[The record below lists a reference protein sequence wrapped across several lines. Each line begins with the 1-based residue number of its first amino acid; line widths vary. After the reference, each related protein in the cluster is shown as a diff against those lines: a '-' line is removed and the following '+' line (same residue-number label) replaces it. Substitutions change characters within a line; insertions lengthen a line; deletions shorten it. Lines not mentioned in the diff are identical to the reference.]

1 MHTTTLFR
9 TVLAASTALLMI
21 AAPQAR
27 ADGER
32 AGVAAAVNPMA
43 SAIDGKGRG
52 KLISLGDPV
61 IRNHRIETSAQ
72 GLVQILLAD
81 GTAFTV
87 GPNSSVVID
96 SFVYD
101 PASKSAS
108 LTATMTKGALRFIG
122 GRASKKGGN
131 VKINTP
137 IGTAGIRGAVV
148 DINLD
153 GTDAS
158 GRALPPHMSLV
169 YGKEVELTGRGRPQ
183 RLFKSGYSI
192 IADGAGTRV
201 DRTPQTWVSGL
212 QQYLAGRAEF
222 NGGAL
227 NRPTDEV
234 VASSR
239 VDNKNSAV
247 APDENRIPVPTPKP
261 ITHGSPEELASDS
274 QRETIRPIIPPT
286 TPTTPVTPPTTDP
299 TPPVTPPSTPTPP
312 EVVTHDVTVLTRSG
326 SAGGLRPSQGTVIE
340 GDDGRAVGS
349 YDDLGRFNLPLL
361 EATSLLTKRHV
372 SGSVDGLGQVSG
384 VAYTGTGNFVAYLLE
399 NDNDQP
405 FYVIGGKP
413 ASALSTLAGGEIMRY
428 RLEPDALNE
437 LTNCFDVAVP
447 FTDGDDNFS
456 HRTKSS
462 DLYLAGV
469 TVDPVTGVIGRSL
482 QASISIHGS
491 GANQSSAINVF
502 AGTVGLLTSGG
513 YGLSGSVAGSHQ
525 LAGGASGHN
534 QGLAQTIGSTAGK
547 DQFFGDSGEYLAIG
561 SGNTTPGDTGFAGYD
576 SVNVAERTDTVT
588 GKTRLYAVNPTAG
601 FASGLS
607 RDGDGAAA
615 LVGKTNLA
623 FDAAKG
629 TVTGSIAI
637 GPTSNT
643 IGFNLDANDD
653 TAYLSD
659 QIIAATKKDGSYM
672 VSSNVAPVK
681 IFENKT
687 STEICASCEFM
698 TWGWWGT
705 GAADGSGKSV
715 HMGNWI
721 VGQQAQGTQV
731 AGVTGT
737 ATYTGNAV
745 GTVSNAGSQYIA
757 TGAMQATMNFGSREG
772 DVAISNFDGKSF
784 STTVGWAN
792 GSATFD
798 GTSSSSATGKAISVN
813 GSFATDG
820 TDPVKGVM
828 GNFAA
833 SQGAWSASG
842 VFAGSRPSTMPH

>member
-1 MHTTTLFR
+1 MHKTTPFR

-21 AAPQAR
+21 AAIEAR

-32 AGVAAAVNPMA
+32 AGIAAAVNPMA

-61 IRNHRIETSAQ
+61 IRNHRIETSSV

-153 GTDAS
+153 GKDAQ
-158 GRALPPHMSLV
+158 GRTLPPHMSLV

-192 IADGAGTRV
+192 ISEGAGTRV
-201 DRTPQTWVSGL
+201 GRTPQEWVSGL
-212 QQYLAGRAEF
+212 QQYLAGRPDF
-222 NGGAL
+222 NGGSV
-227 NRPTDEV
+227 NRPTDQI
-234 VASSR
+234 VATSR
-239 VDNKNSAV
+239 VDHKNSAV
-247 APDENRIPVPTPKP
+247 APDENRIPVPKPKP
-261 ITHGSPEELASDS
+261 IANGSPEELASDS
-274 QRETIRPIIPPT
+274 QRDTIRPVIPPT
-286 TPTTPVTPPTTDP
+286 TPGTPPATEP
-299 TPPVTPPSTPTPP
+299 TPPATPPSTPMPP
-312 EVVTHDVTVLTRSG
+312 DVVTRDVTVLTGSG
-326 SAGGLRPSQGTVIE
+326 TAGGLRPSQGTVME
-340 GDDGRAVGS
+340 VDDGRATGS
-349 YDDLGRFNLPLL
+349 YGEEGHFSLPLL
-361 EATSLLTKRHV
+361 EATTRLTKRHV
-372 SGSVDGLGQVSG
+372 TGSVDGLGQVSG

-399 NDNDQP
+399 NNQDKP
-405 FYVIGGKP
+405 FYVIGGTP
-413 ASALSTLAGGEIMRY
+413 ASAVSTLASGAIMRY

-462 DLYLAGV
+462 DLYVAGV

-502 AGTVGLLTSGG
+502 AGTVGLLTGGG
-513 YGLSGSVAGSHQ
+513 YGLKGSVAGSHQ
-525 LAGGASGHN
+525 FANGASGTN
-534 QGLAQTIGSTAGK
+534 QGIAETIGSTAGK
-547 DQFFGDSGEYLAIG
+547 DQFFGDTGEYLAIG
-561 SGNTTPGDTGFAGYD
+561 SGNTNPGDTGFAGYD
-576 SVNVAERTDTVT
+576 SVHVAERRNKATD
-588 GKTRLYAVNPTAG
+588 KTRLYATNPTAG

-607 RDGDGAAA
+607 RDGDGVTA
-615 LVGKTNLA
+615 LVGNTDLN

-629 TVTGSIAI
+629 TVTGSISV
-637 GPTSNT
+637 GPTGNT
-643 IGFNLDANDD
+643 VGFNLTDSDD

-659 QIIAATKKDGSYM
+659 QIMAATKKDGSYM
-672 VSSNVAPVK
+672 VSSKVAPVK
-681 IFENKT
+681 IFNGNT
-687 STEICASCEFM
+687 STEICSSCDFM

-705 GAADGSGKSV
+705 GAPDGSGKSV

-721 VGQQAQGTQV
+721 VGQKPQDVQV
-731 AGVTGT
+731 AGATGS
-737 ATYTGNAV
+737 ATYAGNAV
-745 GTVSNAGSQYIA
+745 GTVSNGGSQYIA
-757 TGAMQATMNFGSREG
+757 TGSMQASMNFGTRQG
-772 DVAISNFDGKSF
+772 NVAISNFDGKSF
-784 STTVGWAN
+784 NTNVGWTN
-792 GSATFD
+792 GTAAFD
-798 GTSSSSATGKAISVN
+798 GSSTSGGLSASVN

-820 TDPVKGVM
+820 VDPVKGVM
-828 GNFAA
+828 GNFTAT
-833 SQGAWSASG
+833 QGGWSASG
-842 VFAGSRPSTMPH
+842 VFAGSQTSRTTPTPAH